1 MSWQRQLAWCLTHKA
16 LAYKTTRQP
25 VTAWNSQEMIKSS
38 QERFN
43 IPYTNLRNVAVTEDV
58 VFYILR
64 YGKFHRETGDNP
76 LEFRVSSFSDQPTY
90 HETDIYIYT

>member
-1 MSWQRQLAWCLTHKA
+1 
-16 LAYKTTRQP
+16 
-25 VTAWNSQEMIKSS
+25 
-38 QERFN
+38 
-43 IPYTNLRNVAVTEDV
+43 VAVTEDV
-58 VFYILR
+58 VFYTLR